1 MVILEYVGI
10 VICIYGGVVLNKEE
24 FDLFID
30 YKIFINI
37 YKKELIVEVVVSF
50 IYDGDSII
58 FDVGS
63 IVL

>member
-1 MVILEYVGI
+1 M
-10 VICIYGGVVLNKEE
+10 LNKEE
-24 FDLFID
+24 FDSFID